1 MAKRYRSLRREQK
14 LLGGKIHFVDHF
26 FPEVSQ
32 PPCSDKKICDFI
44 ETRPGFGNLFWVH
57 RGDAEDL
64 AVNPDAL
71 PDGVDVGDMELAAR
85 KLQQLG
91 YNVNPALLKKDE
103 ETEPE
108 PEPELEEP
116 QIPTLTKIHR
126 SSKTELVKLVEHL
139 GWDDIDTSMVRD
151 SIKEAVL
158 EKAKSLM
165 N

>member
-44 ETRPGFGNLFWVH
+44 ETRPGFGNLFWVY

-64 AVNPDAL
+64 AIDPSAVPE
-71 PDGVDVGDMELAAR
+71 GVDVGDMELAAR

-91 YNVNPALLKKDE
+91 YNVNPDLLKKE
-103 ETEPE
+103 EMDLPL
-108 PEPELEEP
+108 EL
-116 QIPTLTKIHR
+116 PTLSKIHAAR
-126 SSKTELVKLVEHL
+126 KDELLEMVERFGWSDINTNSNVPALKQSVISK
-139 GWDDIDTSMVRD
+139 VR
-151 SIKEAVL
+151 E
-158 EKAKSLM
+158 LM